1 MVASTRW
8 ASIRIMIGTILGGV
22 LGFYVMHR
30 VEINYKVPLPPPPPC
45 LCALR
50 EDEGEVG
57 QVRARDGEK
66 GTTAAAR
73 RALIR
78 FVIPDAAPSSFG
90 VICLIMFFSPLQCFR
105 NSKFSLEL
113 VIRLR
118 V

>member
-8 ASIRIMIGTILGGV
+8 ASIRITIGTILGGV

-30 VEINYKVPLPPPPPC
+30 VEINYKVPPPPPPPR

-50 EDEGEVG
+50 EDEGEAG

-73 RALIR
+73 RGLIR
-78 FVIPDAAPSSFG
+78 FVILDPAPSSFS
-90 VICLIMFFSPLQCFR
+90 CL
-105 NSKFSLEL
+105 LEFGTSIL
-113 VIRLR
+113 DSASYMKNNFLP
-118 V
+118 